1 MKVVYKSERI
11 TRRSCAF
18 LVDKPTEKDVC
29 KVLVELGA
37 NQCRTCSDNLCNGSQ
52 GFNGSSNILSS
63 IWMMVVPFLA
73 ISLKKFL

>member
-1 MKVVYKSERI
+1 MKVVYNSEKK

-18 LVDKPTEKDVC
+18 LVDKPAVQDVC
-29 KVLVELGA
+29 EVLVELGA
-37 NQCRTCSDNLCNGSQ
+37 NECRTCSDDLCNGSQ

-73 ISLKKFL
+73 ISFKKFL